1 MADHKVAKLSNP
13 KGDLAMIILIVE
25 STMLI
30 WELTLTW
37 KRGHQSAPGGKPLE
51 IYIGR
56 NTNTQMKKYKYTNA
70 EKQI

>member
-1 MADHKVAKLSNP
+1 MGIDF
-13 KGDLAMIILIVE
+13 DLALE
-25 STMLI
+25 KSTN
-30 WELTLTW
+30 W
-37 KRGHQSAPGGKPLE
+37 KRGHQSAPGGEPLE